1 MLSGQIPLWRPQARH
16 SRFENFICRDESAN
30 SNLLDSLRGYVISAT
45 TTPFYLHGAPGSGKT
60 HLLTAAINLSR
71 DLGNKDTA
79 YFDCANHSSPAEL
92 LMSLSES
99 VCLCVDNIEQ
109 WAGEKNNEQALFSVV
124 EQAKNSNQC
133 LIISSKTSPSD
144 SQFDLADLVSR
155 LSSGVVFEIKSLD
168 DQGKLQALS
177 QFIETRNLQV
187 EQKVLEYL
195 ITHFSRD
202 NHSLFQVIDQLDK
215 ASMIE
220 KRRLTIPF
228 VQKVLSN

>member
-1 MLSGQIPLWRPQARH
+1 M
-16 SRFENFICRDESAN
+16 
-30 SNLLDSLRGYVISAT
+30 
-45 TTPFYLHGAPGSGKT
+45 
-60 HLLTAAINLSR
+60 
-71 DLGNKDTA
+71 
-79 YFDCANHSSPAEL
+79 
-92 LMSLSES
+92 
-99 VCLCVDNIEQ
+99 
-109 WAGEKNNEQALFSVV
+109 
-124 EQAKNSNQC
+124 
-133 LIISSKTSPSD
+133 IISSKTLPTD

-202 NHSLFQVIDQLDK
+202 NHSLFQAIDQLDK